1 MSRLVEF
8 PLQDG
13 GTVLVQVDE
22 AAAEPATRGLGDR
35 RLVTERAQQTFEQ
48 AIARVQPAAQALI
61 SRLRALADAPDEVRV
76 EFTLPFEPLEL
87 ENFLLRIGRPRR
99 VVRSVDAPE
108 TTAIKV
114 FGGQLYHALFHD
126 DVRVS
131 LERSP
136 QRNRRQ

>member
-1 MSRLVEF
+1 MRKALTYENF
-8 PLQDG
+8 D
-13 GTVLVQVDE
+13 VLLERTSGRTYRARVVDAPAGE
-22 AAAEPATRGLGDR
+22 AA
-35 RLVTERAQQTFEQ
+35 
-48 AIARVQPAAQALI
+48 
-61 SRLRALADAPDEVRV
+61 RV

-87 ENFLLRIGRPRR
+87 ENFLLRIGQPRR

-136 QRNRRQ
+136 QRNRRQRRGAAAVRHPGAGRVALGVPLRSGP